1 MMQRRETSS
10 RRGFLKSAAAASAAA
25 SAAAAVT
32 VLSRNPETEAA
43 VEALAAAD
51 GANDKVRIATI
62 GMGIIGFEDTTCALK
77 VPGVELVAAADLYA
91 GRRERVKEVYGDHVD
106 VCADYREI
114 LARKDVDAVLLCVPD
129 HWHAAMSIE
138 AMKAG
143 KPVYCEKPMVQTLDE
158 GPAVIAAQKETK
170 SVFQVGSQ
178 FASSIVMDKLRDMI
192 AAGAIGKVNVVE
204 ARYNRNSS
212 LGAWQYTLPLDA
224 SPETVDWDRFL
235 GHAPKRPFDATRFFR
250 WRNYQDYGTAVAG
263 DLFVH
268 LLTGIHHATGAIGP
282 NKVAAMGGLR
292 YWDDGRD
299 VYDVILSLLDYPK
312 TEAHPEFTVS
322 LQCDFEDGGGDATL
336 FRFVGDEGVISTDL
350 ASLKLERVGI
360 SWPTPEQELKGYN
373 SVKTFSQAQ
382 QDAIAEKLAREPRQA
397 PPKTPY
403 DGPMTFAPPP
413 GYDPRFDHFVRFFTS
428 IRKGDPV
435 YEDAVFGFRAA
446 APALLCNT
454 SLYESKLIGWDP
466 EAMKVT
472 S

>member
-1 MMQRRETSS
+1 MQRRETNS
-10 RRGFLKSAAAASAAA
+10 RRGFLKTAAAASAA
-25 SAAAAVT
+25 VT
-32 VLSRNPETEAA
+32 MIARNPETEAA

-51 GANDKVRIATI
+51 GPNDKVRIATI

-91 GRRERVKEVYGDHVD
+91 GRRDRVKEKYGDHVD

-143 KPVYCEKPMVQTLDE
+143 KPVYCEKPMVQSLDE
-158 GPAVIAAQKETK
+158 GPAVIAAQQETK
-170 SVFQVGSQ
+170 AVFQVGSQ
-178 FASSIVMDKLRDMI
+178 YASSIVMDKLRDMI

-235 GHAPKRPFDATRFFR
+235 GKAPKRPFDATRFFR

-299 VYDVILSLLDYPK
+299 VYDVILSLLDYPETK
-312 TEAHPEFTVS
+312 AHPAYTVS
-322 LQCDFEDGGGDATL
+322 LQCDFEDGGGDATS

-350 ASLKLERVGI
+350 FSLKLERGGI

-373 SVKTFSQAQ
+373 SVQTFSKAQ
-382 QDAIAEKLAREPRQA
+382 REAIAAKLAKEPNKGPA
-397 PPKTPY
+397 KTSY
-403 DGPMTFAPPP
+403 DGPMTFSPPP

-428 IRKGDPV
+428 VRKGDPV

-446 APALLCNT
+446 APALLCNA

-466 EAMKVT
+466 VAMKVT